1 MNRPPGLPDLD
12 TRTEAGKQIA
22 RFLID
27 GQHIMPPISEL
38 MQKQAEF
45 GISNQLRLR
54 RPCASNKSTSPIQP
68 PKDDHGYSQPL

>member
-22 RFLID
+22 RFLVD
-27 GQHIMPPISEL
+27 GQHSMPPISEL
-38 MQKQAEF
+38 MQKQAEL

-54 RPCASNKSTSPIQP
+54 RYTPSKKSYGHIQP
-68 PKDDHGYSQPL
+68 PKDDHGHSQPL